1 MKRPRA
7 WVSVG
12 ALFGFVFTVS
22 MVSILSSVI
31 WPGQAEL
38 LRPIFCDD
46 ARPDAFVVSD
56 TYSSGTGETS
66 TNFTLYCVGPRG
78 DHRDVGWLWPFVGI
92 CLMNAAALALL
103 IGAGTL
109 WSRRRRA
116 RAARTAHTIHVNVG
130 QPRPAPP
137 PYVVRPGS
145 SADVVPSDAPPTDAP

>member
-1 MKRPRA
+1 VKRPKT

-12 ALFGFVFTVS
+12 ALLGFVFTVS

-38 LRPIFCDD
+38 LGPIFCDD

-66 TNFTLYCVGPRG
+66 TNFTLYCVGSRG

-92 CLMNAAALALL
+92 CLMNAAVLALL

-116 RAARTAHTIHVNVG
+116 RAAQTTHTIHVNVG
-130 QPRPAPP
+130 QPRQAPP

-145 SADVVPSDAPPTDAP
+145 SADALPSDAPPTDAP